1 MTADIEKLKD
11 STIVFVGT
19 IGRIRELSEHMD
31 QNWLKKVEYLFIDEA
46 DRVLK
51 EKGIEQLI
59 RSVQKIRRTAMF
71 SATLQTLNEKNFEFY
86 GMRNLAKISLK
97 QTASTAPSQPSS
109 QPSTT
114 TNEDKKYI
122 IPKSLTNTYMKMPS
136 RI

>member
-1 MTADIEKLKD
+1 
-11 STIVFVGT
+11 
-19 IGRIRELSEHMD
+19 MD

-71 SATLQTLNEKNFEFY
+71 SATLQTLNQKNYDFY

-97 QTASTAPSQPSS
+97 QTNNTPNTANNSSTL
-109 QPSTT
+109 
-114 TNEDKKYI
+114 NNDDKKYI
-122 IPKSLTNTYMKMPS
+122 IPKSLTNTYLKLSS
-136 RI
+136 RV